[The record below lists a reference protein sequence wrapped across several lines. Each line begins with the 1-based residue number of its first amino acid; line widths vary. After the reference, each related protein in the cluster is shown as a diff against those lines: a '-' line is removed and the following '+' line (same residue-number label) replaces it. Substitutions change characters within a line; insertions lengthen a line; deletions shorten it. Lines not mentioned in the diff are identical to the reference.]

1 MSINRAV
8 IMGRL
13 GQDPELRT
21 TSNGTAVCSFS
32 VAVDRDFV
40 RKGEE
45 RQTDWIRV
53 TAWRQTAEFV
63 SKYFRKGSMIAV
75 EGRIQT
81 GSYVDR
87 DGNNRERFE
96 IVADNVSFC
105 GGRRDEGG
113 TGYTANTAAVG
124 NSYQT
129 ASAGGDESFKVIST
143 GSDDAFNIADE
154 DLPF

>member
-45 RQTDWIRV
+45 RQTDWIRI

-81 GSYVDR
+81 GSYTDR
-87 DGNNRERFE
+87 DGNNRDRFE

-105 GGRRDEGG
+105 GGKRDDN
-113 TGYTANTAAVG
+113 AG
-124 NSYQT
+124 NYSAPVNNAGASYQT
-129 ASAGGDESFKVIST
+129 ATTDSDESFKVIST

>member
-1 MSINRAV
+1 
-8 IMGRL
+8 MGRL

-45 RQTDWIRV
+45 RQTDWIRI
-53 TAWRQTAEFV
+53 TAWRQTAEFI

-81 GSYVDR
+81 GSYTDR
-87 DGNNRERFE
+87 DGNNRDRFE

-105 GGRRDEGG
+105 GSKRDDNGG
-113 TGYTANTAAVG
+113 NYSAPANTSG
-124 NSYQT
+124 SSYQT
-129 ASAGGDESFKVIST
+129 AASSDGEESFKVIST